1 METKQINSAET
12 YHLSRFQINTFK
24 DKGAIYLPEVEN
36 NENIK
41 LLGPVITNAVEKFTV
56 EKRSLKKRDTYGKAF
71 LQVMN
76 LWQRDEAVK
85 EFTLKKKFAQIAA
98 KLLNVDKVRIYHDQA
113 LFKEAGGGAT
123 PWHQDQY
130 YWPLNTLNTVTMWM
144 PLVDI
149 DPSMGILTFAEG
161 SHRDGLVKNIP
172 ISDESESLLE
182 DYINEKGY
190 NIFMPPAMKA
200 GDATFHY
207 GYTLHKAPG
216 NSSPKMREVMTIIYF
231 ADGARVTTPINEAQE
246 NDRQSWLD
254 GTEAGQ
260 MAASRLNPIV

>member
-56 EKRSLKKRDTYGKAF
+56 EKRSLEKRDTYGKAF

-130 YWPLNTLNTVTMWM
+130 YWPLDTLNTVTMWM
-144 PLVDI
+144 PLIDI
-149 DPSMGILTFAEG
+149 DPSQLNKYETKIFELPT
-161 SHRDGLVKNIP
+161 
-172 ISDESESLLE
+172 
-182 DYINEKGY
+182 EKM
-190 NIFMPPAMKA
+190 IQ
-200 GDATFHY
+200 
-207 GYTLHKAPG
+207 
-216 NSSPKMREVMTIIYF
+216 F
-231 ADGARVTTPINEAQE
+231 ADYLNVSFDYLMLGEAQKQLEFE
-246 NDRQSWLD
+246 NRALLNKLSDIEKL
-254 GTEAGQ
+254 GQ
-260 MAASRLNPIV
+260 ADQQVLRRMIDALNVQRKVESAVRKK